1 MAIYSGFTHWKWWF
15 PIVMLIYRRVCCL
28 HHQYYERRTS
38 RKTATSPWGSD
49 SANVQLGASR
59 SLLDAVQMSLGAR
72 GDVFWGR
79 QGWIKL
85 EITMVITPVSWDITP
100 ISVYIYIC
108 TFTCIINYTYINYKC
123 ICTPKCR
130 PDAYGCMPSLHEIS
144 CLVVWNMNG
153 LWLSIILG
161 MSSSQLTLT
170 PSFFQRRSEKPPTRL
185 LLTIINHIIT
195 I

>member
-100 ISVYIYIC
+100 ISVYIYI
-108 TFTCIINYTYINYKC
+108 Y
-123 ICTPKCR
+123 
-130 PDAYGCMPSLHEIS
+130 
-144 CLVVWNMNG
+144 V
-153 LWLSIILG
+153 
-161 MSSSQLTLT
+161 
-170 PSFFQRRSEKPPTRL
+170 RL
-185 LLTIINHIIT
+185 LVSLIIHISIT
-195 I
+195 SASAPPSVDRMHMDACQVCMRYPAWWFGTWMDYDFPSYWECHRPNWL